1 MAPVKIKNL
10 RFLVTI
16 VIAGAI
22 LFVSCKSTPLEQK
35 LMSADAAVR
44 AKGFEKLNKLSVEK
58 KNRLIPI
65 LVGYLRNDDSR
76 VVDRA
81 SDALVA
87 MGDATTDTFISLMQ
101 EQDVYIRLTA
111 ITALGEMGSPAQKA
125 VPNLIA
131 ALKDPHPLIREES
144 ARSIGALNP
153 DPTTVKV
160 ALTEVATK
168 DKSRDVRAAAV
179 ESLKKL
185 GIGIEKTKKKST

>member
-1 MAPVKIKNL
+1 
-10 RFLVTI
+10 
-16 VIAGAI
+16 
-22 LFVSCKSTPLEQK
+22 
-35 LMSADAAVR
+35 
-44 AKGFEKLNKLSVEK
+44 
-58 KNRLIPI
+58 
-65 LVGYLRNDDSR
+65 
-76 VVDRA
+76 VDRA